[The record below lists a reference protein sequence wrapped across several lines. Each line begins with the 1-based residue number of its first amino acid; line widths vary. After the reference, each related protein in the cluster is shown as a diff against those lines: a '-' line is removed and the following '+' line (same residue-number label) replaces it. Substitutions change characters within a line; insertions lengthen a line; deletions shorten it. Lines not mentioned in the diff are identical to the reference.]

1 MAMDIMAVERETMTQ
16 VSRTSEEDKIDI
28 SGTIDDMFKGLR
40 RFWALN
46 IVIVI
51 ACTGLYYLIQRMT
64 WKPVYKA
71 YSTFTVSAKNTMG
84 YNAGTYNNQVAS
96 QLGNVFP
103 YILNSDAMKQIVS
116 SDLGVTSVPGD
127 IQATVLED
135 TNLITISVTS
145 SSKYDAYNILQSV
158 LTNYPR
164 LSEYVIGDVSLDPV
178 DESGTPQSPMNPFS
192 KQKTLAQGAV
202 IGILAVILFLLI
214 YALTRHTIRNEED
227 LKEILNVPVL
237 SDAPHVRLKRQSHE
251 NTMMIDNRA
260 VSSEFVEAI
269 RTLRSRF
276 ETACQEKQAKKI
288 LITSSIPGEGK
299 TTIICNL
306 AYALTRRGFKVLLID
321 GDLRNPSVALTLGR
335 KLKQND
341 AKGGLLAY
349 LKGDIEAYDLIRRY
363 HKLDVIAGN
372 DSVDDTVELL
382 NSSRMKTLIEQGGI
396 AYDYVLID
404 TPPSAV
410 VSDAAILLQ
419 YTDGYLYVVR
429 QDYARTSQIL
439 EGIDLLSDSRVPAI
453 GCILNDVEQGVTGY
467 GSYNNSYYSYGYKS
481 RHYSSYDSQT
491 EN

>member
-1 MAMDIMAVERETMTQ
+1 MTQ
-16 VSRTSEEDKIDI
+16 VSRASEEDKIDI
-28 SGTIDDMFKGLR
+28 SSTIDDMFRGAR

-51 ACTGLYYLIQRMT
+51 ACTGLYYMMTRMT

-84 YNAGTYNNQVAS
+84 YNAGTYNNQVAV
-96 QLGNVFP
+96 QLGTVFP

-158 LTNYPR
+158 LTNYPK
-164 LSEYVIGDVSLDPV
+164 LSEYVIGDINLDSV
-178 DESGTPQSPMNPFS
+178 DESGMPQSPINPFS
-192 KQKTLAQGAV
+192 KEQKLVQGVGIGSIAV
-202 IGILAVILFLLI
+202 IFFLLI

-227 LKEILNVPVL
+227 LKKILNIPVL
-237 SDAPHVRLKRQSHE
+237 SDAPRVHLKRQSHE

-260 VSSEFVEAI
+260 ISFEFIESI

-276 ETACQEKQAKKI
+276 ETACGEKQAKKI

-321 GDLRNPSVALTLGR
+321 GDLRNPSVAQTLGK
-335 KLKQND
+335 KL
-341 AKGGLLAY
+341 
-349 LKGDIEAYDLIRRY
+349 RRFAF
-363 HKLDVIAGN
+363 L
-372 DSVDDTVELL
+372 S
-382 NSSRMKTLIEQGGI
+382 QG
-396 AYDYVLID
+396 
-404 TPPSAV
+404 
-410 VSDAAILLQ
+410 
-419 YTDGYLYVVR
+419 
-429 QDYARTSQIL
+429 
-439 EGIDLLSDSRVPAI
+439 
-453 GCILNDVEQGVTGY
+453 
-467 GSYNNSYYSYGYKS
+467 
-481 RHYSSYDSQT
+481 
-491 EN
+491 